1 MGGGELFHSE
11 GKSIAEKH
19 RVKVRNPSPLEGDNS
34 AYATAVVSRFN
45 FSDW

>member
-11 GKSIAEKH
+11 GKRIAERH
-19 RVKVRNPSPLEGDNS
+19 GVKVRNPLALEGDNY
-34 AYATAVVSRFN
+34 AYAIAVVSRFN